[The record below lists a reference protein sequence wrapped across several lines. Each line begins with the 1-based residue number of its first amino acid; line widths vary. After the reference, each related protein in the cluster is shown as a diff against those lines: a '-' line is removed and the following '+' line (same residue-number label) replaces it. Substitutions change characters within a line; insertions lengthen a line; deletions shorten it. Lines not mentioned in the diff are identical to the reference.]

1 GKPFEIV
8 GVAAPGFRGPEVGRE
23 IQVYAPLCSEAVVS
37 GSQANLDARS
47 RWWMRAMGRRDPA
60 VSIEQLRARIKAI
73 APDGYA
79 ATVPPHFAA
88 EHKIEYAQR
97 TMSVFPAARGLSLI
111 RRLYGSAL
119 GVLMGAVALILLIA
133 CANVANLLLAR
144 AASRQH
150 DVAIR
155 MAIGAGRGRLA
166 RQVLTESAL
175 LAVLGAAAGLFV
187 AHWGTRGLVALI
199 SSGGSP
205 VSLALSLDAR
215 VLGFTAL
222 VTVVTTMIFGL
233 VPAGRG
239 TRVSP
244 QAAMKASAGGVAE
257 GPSRFTLGK
266 ALVAAQVALSLPLLV
281 GAGLLAGSLRN
292 VATLDPGFDADGVL
306 VVSAS
311 L

>member
-1 GKPFEIV
+1 GLVRRVLGQYVSGDYFALFGMRPALGRLLGHADDVSGCPAVAMLGHGIWQSEYGGSPDVVGTTIRLSGKPFEIV
-8 GVAAPGFRGPEVGRE
+8 GVAAPGFRGPVVGRE

-47 RWWMRAMGRRDPA
+47 RWWMRVMGRRDPSI
-60 VSIEQLRARIKAI
+60 SIEQLRARIKTI
-73 APDGYA
+73 APDVYA
-79 ATVPPHFAA
+79 ATVPPNFAA
-88 EHKIEYAQR
+88 EHKAAYVER
-97 TMSVFPAARGLSLI
+97 TMNVFPAAQGLSLI

-119 GVLMGAVALILLIA
+119 GVLMGAVVLILLIA

-175 LAVLGAAAGLFV
+175 LAVLGAAAGLLV

-199 SSGGSP
+199 STGDFP
-205 VSLALSLDAR
+205 LSLDLSLDAR

-222 VTVVTTMIFGL
+222 VTVVT
-233 VPAGRG
+233 
-239 TRVSP
+239 
-244 QAAMKASAGGVAE
+244 
-257 GPSRFTLGK
+257 
-266 ALVAAQVALSLPLLV
+266 
-281 GAGLLAGSLRN
+281 
-292 VATLDPGFDADGVL
+292 
-306 VVSAS
+306 
-311 L
+311 